1 MPKKI
6 REIRKILRKAGF
18 KSVPGKGSHEKWVHP
33 LLENHI
39 VVAGK
44 DGSDAKAYLEK
55 QVEQSLKS
63 IKQKEGEE

>member
-18 KSVPGKGSHEKWVHP
+18 SAVQGKGSHEKWIHP
-33 LLENHI
+33 LLVEHI

-55 QVEQSLKS
+55 QVDQLIK
-63 IKQKEGEE
+63 IVKQKEEEE